1 MFGIGF
7 NSDSDIVSEIKRG
20 NEKALVTL
28 YKQNLGAIK
37 KFVLLPDE
45 FSQERNEITPTL
57 KLKRKVINQT
67 YKDSIESM
75 YDAELS
81 HSN

>member
-37 KFVLLPDE
+37 KFVLNNSGTIDE
-45 FSQERNEITPTL
+45 ARMYC
-57 KLKRKVINQT
+57 RK
-67 YKDSIESM
+67 
-75 YDAELS
+75 
-81 HSN
+81 H